1 MVSGEDR
8 CGTGC
13 GCDALSAWRFLVR
26 WSPLALLALAWE
38 LAPRIGI
45 VSPQSLPPLSVV
57 LAALFRLGSDGDLL
71 GNGLQSL
78 WRLVAGLG
86 LAIVIGVPLGA
97 AMASWRWVNILVAP
111 LARALYPMPKSALIP
126 VLLLWLGLGNAS
138 KITLIFLGCLLPVL
152 MSSYN
157 GVRGV
162 ERVMLW
168 SARSFGRS
176 PLSVLFGVALP
187 AAMPDVLAG
196 IRSALALSFVLLVSS
211 EFLMSR
217 DGLGHLIS
225 FLGDAG
231 AYSPMFAAVIVVATM
246 GFVADRLFLGVMRRM
261 LAWRG

>member
-1 MVSGEDR
+1 MK
-8 CGTGC
+8 
-13 GCDALSAWRFLVR
+13 AFLIR

-38 LAPRIGI
+38 VAPRLGL

-57 LAALFRLGSDGDLL
+57 VAALWQLAKDGDLAS
-71 GNGLQSL
+71 NGVQSL
-78 WRLVAGLG
+78 WRLAAGLG
-86 LAIVIGVPLGA
+86 LAVLIGVPLGA
-97 AMASWRWVNILVAP
+97 AMAMWRPVRVVVSP
-111 LARALYPMPKSALIP
+111 VARALYPLPKSALIP
-126 VLLLWLGLGNAS
+126 VLLLWLGLGNSS

-168 SARSFGRS
+168 SARSFGRG
-176 PLSVLFGVALP
+176 PVSVLFGVALP

-211 EFLMSR
+211 EFLMAR
-217 DGLGHLIS
+217 DGLGYLIS
-225 FLGDAG
+225 FLGDNG
-231 AYSPMFAAVIVVATM
+231 AYAPMFAAVLVVAGA
-246 GFVADRLFLGVMRRM
+246 GFVADRIFLGVMQRM

>member
-1 MVSGEDR
+1 LNPL
-8 CGTGC
+8 
-13 GCDALSAWRFLVR
+13 AFIIR
-26 WSPLALLALAWE
+26 WSPIALLAVAWE
-38 LAPRIGI
+38 AAPRIGL

-57 LAALFRLGSDGDLL
+57 LAAMVKLGADGDLL

-78 WRLVAGLG
+78 WRLAAGLG
-86 LAIVIGVPLGA
+86 LAILIGVPLGA
-97 AMASWRWVNILVAP
+97 AMASSRLVNTIVAP

-168 SARSFGRS
+168 SARSFGRG
-176 PLSVLFGVALP
+176 PMAVLFGVALP

-225 FLGDAG
+225 FLGDGG
-231 AYSPMFAAVIVVATM
+231 AYAQMFAAVIVVASL
-246 GFVADRLFLGVMRRM
+246 GFVADRLFLGMMRRM

>member
-1 MVSGEDR
+1 
-8 CGTGC
+8 
-13 GCDALSAWRFLVR
+13 LSAWRFVVR

-38 LAPRIGI
+38 LAPRIGL

-57 LAALFRLGSDGDLL
+57 LAALFKLGIDGDLL

-78 WRLVAGLG
+78 WRLAAGLG

-97 AMASWRWVNILVAP
+97 AMASWRLVNVLVAP

-162 ERVMLW
+162 EKVMLW
-168 SARSFGRS
+168 SARSFGRG
-176 PLSVLFGVALP
+176 PFAVVFGVALP